1 MAQTLPDF
9 STIKVSSLSDQQIE
23 SLMKQAKAMGYS
35 ESDILTLARSQ
46 GVNAQDLALLN
57 ERFGRVK
64 SMRASQAKANPVG
77 DVRMR
82 QPYVDSLQMVD
93 KGATSIYGLDIF
105 RRGSFLTFQ
114 TSLNQPTPKDY
125 VLGPGDELFI
135 DIYGASESYY
145 QTQVTPEGTII
156 LENLGVIALNGLSV
170 EQAERKIRQRVATVY
185 EGMKGER
192 PNTFLSLSL
201 GQVRSVGVNVIGQV
215 QIPGTYNLS
224 ALNTVFN
231 ALYAAGGI
239 TENGSLRQVKH
250 FRKGKLISSIDIYD
264 YLQRGY
270 AEGDNRL
277 ESGDVILVPPY
288 TNRVTLTGAVKVS
301 GKFELLESETLADL
315 LNYAGGFTENALNGT
330 IKLKRISNGQKRVAD
345 ILSDQYEVFTIK
357 NGDEYTVQ
365 TVLNRY
371 TNRVVIQ
378 GAVFR
383 PGNYAITDN
392 LGLADL
398 IKKSDGLRP
407 DAFLDRAII
416 RRAKE
421 DLTFE
426 TISVNLR
433 DVLANR
439 QTVILQREDV
449 VTVFSKNE
457 LKEEHFIEVLGEVN
471 KPGVLGFA
479 DNTSLKDALLMAG
492 GLSNAAFG
500 GSIEVSRRLYSDDSD
515 GFGISKTFA
524 FTVDQSGLATEAES
538 FILSPYDQVYVR
550 RNPNYK
556 KQQLVTIEGQV
567 RSPGQY
573 AIRTQGERISD
584 LLNRA
589 GGINAFAFV
598 EGATLIRKTEFYEE
612 PTDIEQQIDQLI
624 KLEAKFQKTPDLLTE
639 AEQSLLKSIN
649 EDIAELEKRRESN
662 QNLSSFAKRE
672 RLKEVIERNALTD
685 NIQLKQAEA
694 IGIDLQS
701 IINEPGSVSDLLLE
715 DGDVLIIPKKSET
728 VRLRGK
734 LLYPTTTRFV
744 KGKSLKYYI
753 NSAGGFDFRA
763 KKKGTYVVYA
773 NGEVART
780 RSFLFM
786 KFYPKPAPGAE
797 IIVPTKPLAVPV
809 RVQDVLAITS
819 SLATLALVI
828 NQISN

>member
-35 ESDILTLARSQ
+35 ESDILTLAQSQ

-64 SMRASQAKANPVG
+64 SMRASQAKVNPVG

-330 IKLKRISNGQKRVAD
+330 IKLKRISDDQKRVAD

-433 DVLANR
+433 DVLENR